1 MATTTPSSR
10 LSLDKVAGSAGTVD
24 GTEPCPVSDASQ
36 SQPQPHK
43 KSHKLKF
50 RVKSSSNTDISN
62 HYSMVKEG
70 DAESVEINASKA
82 ESLLVVDSHA
92 SVDQIQPITSVKKD
106 KKKRRLSLTLPRE
119 DIEED
124 IAAYEASSGGKRLRR
139 RRKRDQPRSNADQRR
154 LDRLFP
160 DFD

>member
-1 MATTTPSSR
+1 MEANPLERSMELNHVPFLTLHNHSHT
-10 LSLDKVAGSAGTVD
+10 
-24 GTEPCPVSDASQ
+24 
-36 SQPQPHK
+36 K

-50 RVKSSSNTDISN
+50 PVKISSNTDISN
-62 HYSMVKEG
+62 HYSMCPG
-70 DAESVEINASKA
+70 
-82 ESLLVVDSHA
+82 SL
-92 SVDQIQPITSVKKD
+92 KKD

-124 IAAYEASSGGKRLRR
+124 IAAFEASSGGKRLRR
-139 RRKRDQPRSNADQRR
+139 RRKRGQPRSNADQRR